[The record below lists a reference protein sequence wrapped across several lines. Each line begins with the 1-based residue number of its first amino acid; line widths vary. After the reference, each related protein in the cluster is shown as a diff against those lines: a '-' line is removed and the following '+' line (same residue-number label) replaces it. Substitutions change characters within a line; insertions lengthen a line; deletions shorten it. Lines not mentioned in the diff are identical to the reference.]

1 MIKEKTALKRNYG
14 KNQAMNNSK
23 LAIVKNISD
32 Y

>member
-1 MIKEKTALKRNYG
+1 MIKEKTVLKRDWE
-14 KNQAMNNSK
+14 KNPTLNKPK